1 MLESTICRFAGAL
14 TLASVLSMAQT
25 PATLPAPGAK
35 PIGPNDVVATVE
47 GEKMTPARIQ
57 QLRDSLPAQFQQT
70 ASRMDNKAFLKS
82 YGELVALFKLA
93 EKEKLADQEPFKGQL
108 DFLRMNFLAQSY
120 IEHLSRTID
129 VSQQDFLN
137 YYNEH
142 KADYEEATVRAIY
155 IAFST
160 TPSAPSSA
168 ASGKKPLTEDQAKAK
183 AEALVKQLRNG
194 GDFAKLA
201 QENSDDAATA
211 QKGGELGVIKKSATG
226 VPAELRQVIFGL
238 KAGEV
243 SDPVRQPAG
252 FYIFKAENVRTIPF
266 EEAAVSMAPAVR
278 GAKVRAELD
287 KVLKSV
293 QVSYD
298 NESFFDGSAGVVAPP
313 KPGSSSAPGGSSTP
327 GATTQPKK

>member
-1 MLESTICRFAGAL
+1 MLESIICRFAGAL
-14 TLASVLSMAQT
+14 TVASVLSMAQT

-70 ASRMDNKAFLKS
+70 ASRMDNKALLKS
-82 YGELVALFKLA
+82 YGELMALFKLA
-93 EKEKLADQEPFKGQL
+93 EKEKLAEQEPFKGQL
-108 DFLRMNFLAQSY
+108 NFLRMNFLAQSY

-129 VSQQDFLN
+129 VSQQDYLN

-160 TPSAPSSA
+160 TPASSNTPG
-168 ASGKKPLTEDQAKAK
+168 GKKSLTEDQAKAK
-183 AEALVKQLRNG
+183 AEALVKQLRGG
-194 GDFAKLA
+194 GDFAKVA

-211 QKGGELGVIKKSATG
+211 QKGGELGVIRKSATG

-252 FYIFKAENVRTIPF
+252 FYIFKVENVRTIPF

-293 QVSYD
+293 QVRYD
-298 NESFFDGSAGVVAPP
+298 NESFFDGTAGVVAPP
-313 KPGSSSAPGGSSTP
+313 KPGPSSAPAGSPSTP
-327 GATTQPKK
+327 AATTPAKK